1 MFSVFNRFV
10 FYTLLNFSVGLN
22 VLPRYY
28 VDDLTTTEAVI
39 RNCTNSLFTNLK
51 LAKPLNITRIEDFS
65 KAHRYFLS
73 LTLRDSDDLTEIAR
87 LTRVDYKRSNN
98 SEGNLTAILDELLEE
113 TSGEHNTRDMEADD
127 ASVVTYIDGFLAK
140 LEELKESYGVNKVFA
155 DINSNIVKMFRSPN
169 DLYSAG
175 KEFTNSTEESIKN
188 FTVLDSGEFW
198 GKSVCS
204 A

>member
-1 MFSVFNRFV
+1 MFSVFNRFA
-10 FYTLLNFSVGLN
+10 FYTLLNICVGLN
-22 VLPRYY
+22 VVPRYY

-39 RNCTNSLFTNLK
+39 RNCTNSLFANLK

-65 KAHRYFLS
+65 KAHHYFLS
-73 LTLRDSDDLTEIAR
+73 LTFRDSDDLSEIAR

-98 SEGNLTAILDELLEE
+98 SEGNLTTILNELLEE
-113 TSGEHNTRDMEADD
+113 TSSEHNTRDLEVDD

-155 DINSNIVKMFRSPN
+155 DINSNIVKIFRSAN
-169 DLYSAG
+169 ELYSPG
-175 KEFTNSTEESIKN
+175 KESTNSTDDSIEN

-198 GKSVCS
+198 GKSVRS
-204 A
+204 P